1 VIKVLVAED
10 HTIVRQGLQ
19 QLLGEVGDVEVVGI
33 AANGN
38 EVLAQIRST
47 AIDVVLL
54 DLTMPGPHGI
64 ELIEQIKAEKPQLF
78 VLVLS
83 MHKEEQFA
91 LRALKAGAAG
101 YLTKDSAVDELVIAL
116 HRVVAGEI
124 FISAAVAQALALDMV
139 RPKPGPAP
147 NQLSSR
153 EFSVLVMIA
162 RGQALNEIA
171 EELHLSAK
179 TISTYKARVMEKL
192 GLANTAELI
201 RYAAEHQLLADRR
214 TAPDLPE

>member
-1 VIKVLVAED
+1 MIRVLIAED

-19 QLLGEVGDVEVVGI
+19 QLLGDVEDLEVTGT
-33 AANGN
+33 AANGQ
-38 EVLAQIRST
+38 EVLAQIRRDVC
-47 AIDVVLL
+47 DVVLL

-64 ELIEQIKAEKPQLF
+64 ELIRQIRAEKPELF

-101 YLTKDSAVDELVIAL
+101 YLTKDSAVDELVTAL
-116 HRVVAGEI
+116 RHVVAGEV
-124 FISAAVAQALALDMV
+124 FISPSVAQAMALEMV

-147 NQLSSR
+147 GDLSSR
-153 EFSVLVMIA
+153 EFSVLVLIA
-162 RGQALNEIA
+162 RGKALNEIA

-179 TISTYKARVMEKL
+179 TISTYKARIMEKL
-192 GLANTAELI
+192 GFANNADLV
-201 RYAAEHQLLADRR
+201 RYAAEHNLIEDRR
-214 TAPDLPE
+214 EP